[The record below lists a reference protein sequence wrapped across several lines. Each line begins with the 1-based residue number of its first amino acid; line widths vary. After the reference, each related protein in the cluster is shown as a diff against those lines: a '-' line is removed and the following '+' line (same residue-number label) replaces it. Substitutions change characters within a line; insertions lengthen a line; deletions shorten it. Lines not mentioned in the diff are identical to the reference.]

1 MEEDVRR
8 ESDGV
13 FVLKADNSTFWQR
26 LYYYLSACQARV
38 IQTLPN
44 RRNLRAF

>member
-13 FVLKADNSTFWQR
+13 FVLKADNSSFWQG
-26 LYYYLSACQARV
+26 LYYSCSD
-38 IQTLPN
+38 TLKH
-44 RRNLRAF
+44 LF

>member
-13 FVLKADNSTFWQR
+13 FVLKALKYRRFGNVCIIICQHNLKTFV
-26 LYYYLSACQARV
+26 L
-38 IQTLPN
+38 
-44 RRNLRAF
+44 RREL

>member
-13 FVLKADNSTFWQR
+13 FVLKADNSSFFFVCIIICR
-26 LYYYLSACQARV
+26 H
-38 IQTLPN
+38 TLKH
-44 RRNLRAF
+44 LF

>member
-13 FVLKADNSTFWQR
+13 FVLKADNSLFWQC
-26 LYYYLSACQARV
+26 LYYYLLAYLKTFV
-38 IQTLPN
+38 L
-44 RRNLRAF
+44 RREL